1 MHFSI
6 PISTHLMRVGRAEV
20 ERDEGEPD
28 DAGGVHREPDE
39 LGLVKVLR
47 HLPGLDGVEGAHR
60 DQDHAVHL
68 RGESGCFQ

>member
-6 PISTHLMRVGRAEV
+6 PTSAHLMRVGRAEV

-39 LGLVKVLR
+39 LGLVEVLR

-68 RGESGCFQ
+68 SRGRGCFQ